1 MDVWP
6 EPVERVAAALRAA
19 AVDARLEEF
28 PAGTPTAAAAAEAV
42 GCELSQIVKSLVFVC
57 DGRPVLALVP
67 GDRRADPGKVAAAAG
82 AAEARVA
89 RPEEVVAATG
99 FEPGAVAP
107 FPAGKVERVLVEQG
121 LLMHE
126 LVWVGAGT
134 SRHMAGLAPFDLVR
148 VAKAEPA
155 DLIP

>member
-1 MDVWP
+1 MRALPDREVA
-6 EPVERVAAALRAA
+6 RVRLRRPAGARARARETAGPTRGRSLPLRAQ
-19 AVDARLEEF
+19 R
-28 PAGTPTAAAAAEAV
+28 
-42 GCELSQIVKSLVFVC
+42 
-57 DGRPVLALVP
+57 
-67 GDRRADPGKVAAAAG
+67 
-82 AAEARVA
+82 EARVA
-89 RPEEVVAATG
+89 HPEEVVAATG

-107 FPAGKVERVLVEQG
+107 FPAGKVERVLVEHG

-134 SRHMAGLAPFDLVR
+134 ARHMAGLTPFDLVR